1 MKCTLPWLC
10 TPPRTAAV
18 LGGVHRT
25 TVLDLLGQEAAR
37 AATAAVLLVRQAA
50 VGLHL
55 PVQRAATA
63 ASPLVLVRQAAVELE
78 LLAQQAAVGLHLPVQ
93 RAATAAGPL
102 VLVRQAAIELE
113 LLVQQAAAGH
123 PAGLAHTSPEHP
135 RTFDGRPADELRV
148 RGGPNTVHLHTE
160 STDQV
165 LEQA

>member
-63 ASPLVLVRQAAVELE
+63 AGPLVLVRQAAV
-78 LLAQQAAVGLHLPVQ
+78 
-93 RAATAAGPL
+93 
-102 VLVRQAAIELE
+102 ELE